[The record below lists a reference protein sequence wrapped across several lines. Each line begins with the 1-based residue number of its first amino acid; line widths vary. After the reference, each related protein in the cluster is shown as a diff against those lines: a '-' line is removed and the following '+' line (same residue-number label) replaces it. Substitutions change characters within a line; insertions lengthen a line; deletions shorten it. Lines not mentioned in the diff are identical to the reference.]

1 VSLDAMAKKVDED
14 LFRLYGTCYL
24 SPTLLMHATPFGLD
38 LRFRKT
44 EPVQTHML
52 MMPSGVGIS

>member
-1 VSLDAMAKKVDED
+1 MAKKVDEN
-14 LFRLYGTCYL
+14 LLKLYGTCYL

-44 EPVQTHML
+44 NAGPENMHIV
-52 MMPSGVGIS
+52 PSGAGIS